1 MIYTIEKR
9 FSFGYGEMESWWE
22 ARSYER
28 RTPIGVLVGGKCL
41 KKSKKKSDCCDYFG
55 RNNIPMKVQVVKG
68 DLFLVN
74 REENNETQ
82 D

>member
-41 KKSKKKSDCCDYFG
+41 KNQRRSQIVVIILEEKVC
-55 RNNIPMKVQVVKG
+55 NMK
-68 DLFLVN
+68 
-74 REENNETQ
+74 RYNEGN
-82 D
+82 

>member
-1 MIYTIEKR
+1 MPEK
-9 FSFGYGEMESWWE
+9 
-22 ARSYER
+22 
-28 RTPIGVLVGGKCL
+28 
-41 KKSKKKSDCCDYFG
+41 
-55 RNNIPMKVQVVKG
+55 NNIPMKVQVVKG